1 MRIALHISFD
11 SQFCVSSTFYSA
23 DYKMRL
29 DFSADY
35 DIKCSE
41 LEDQSAYDVFVAS
54 AQLPS
59 VIDELCSG
67 GKKTPDS
74 CRYTQFPTKALRF

>member
-1 MRIALHISFD
+1 M
-11 SQFCVSSTFYSA
+11 SSTFYSA

-29 DFSADY
+29 DFSAGY

-41 LEDQSAYDVFVAS
+41 LEDQSAYDVLVAS

-67 GKKTPDS
+67 GKKPPTAKDPDS
-74 CRYTQFPTKALRF
+74 YYRYIDFLPTQYNSSILSITD